1 MLNTTSYLEQ
11 LVQTTKP
18 VVAPPEEQTD
28 VMALAQ
34 FMENGKGDNN
44 LQLVSADGGTM
55 LIPDSIFWILERVA
69 RLMSSGDAVSVVPV
83 PQQVTIQQA
92 ADILNVSEDHVHQLL
107 NDKQLS
113 SIQTES
119 KLQIRTGDVLAYKK
133 DRDAKRMESL
143 DELSRLSQEYGGYQE
158 LN

>member
-18 VVAPPEEQTD
+18 VAAPPEEQTD
-28 VMALAQ
+28 VRALVQ
-34 FMENGKGDNN
+34 FIENGKGDTH
-44 LQLVSADGGTM
+44 LQLVSADGGTI

-92 ADILNVSEDHVHQLL
+92 ADILNVSEEYVHQLL
-107 NDKQLS
+107 HKKQLS
-113 SIQTES
+113 SIQTDSGFE
-119 KLQIRTGDVLAYKK
+119 IRTEDILAYKK
-133 DRDAKRMESL
+133 ERDAKRMESL
-143 DELSRLSQEYGGYQE
+143 NELSRLSQEYGGYQE